1 MKWLLLSIFLV
12 SRVSWSDGFTFQDDH
27 DKLVNNAIIAIG
39 TISKYLKLPASDD
52 DTSNTQKQ
60 TVYQLGEYCFI
71 PNYETVGFLD
81 HNSLDGDAAMLL
93 VDAQSNASV
102 GILSDDFG
110 TSTVK
115 VRTHDVE
122 LVGCTAI
129 SRAYVTSTNA
139 DLKKMQLENE
149 ERVKALKSE
158 QKLLDNEQRLLDKLR
173 Q

>member
-1 MKWLLLSIFLV
+1 
-12 SRVSWSDGFTFQDDH
+12 
-27 DKLVNNAIIAIG
+27 
-39 TISKYLKLPASDD
+39 
-52 DTSNTQKQ
+52 
-60 TVYQLGEYCFI
+60 
-71 PNYETVGFLD
+71 
-81 HNSLDGDAAMLL
+81 MLL